1 MPTRLLTP
9 RRWQRQPK
17 SRNRSPN
24 RLRPNRPRRLSRHR
38 LYRGI
43 HPSLL
48 RLSLKRPSSITSRR
62 QFTWDLEALI
72 TTTMIGGGLVGVT
85 RGGTAAI
92 HGIMATAGIP
102 ITLIQ
107 AFTDIADST
116 TTDMAVT
123 MDTGGT
129 TESLRCILQIKGVEI
144 PQVQGVLQLQHRVE
158 IRPADPLLLLR
169 ADLRLKPQ
177 RLIRQWRPIVL
188 AQAPHPG
195 ISPVVTQATQATP
208 WLAPAEEWRRRVAT
222 RSQGLRHM
230 RRTRERHLR
239 QLDKVVVLARASR
252 PQVELIVP

>member
-1 MPTRLLTP
+1 
-9 RRWQRQPK
+9 
-17 SRNRSPN
+17 
-24 RLRPNRPRRLSRHR
+24 
-38 LYRGI
+38 
-43 HPSLL
+43 
-48 RLSLKRPSSITSRR
+48 
-62 QFTWDLEALI
+62 
-72 TTTMIGGGLVGVT
+72 MIGGGLAGVT

-129 TESLRCILQIKGVEI
+129 TESLRCILQIK
-144 PQVQGVLQLQHRVE
+144 
-158 IRPADPLLLLR
+158 
-169 ADLRLKPQ
+169 
-177 RLIRQWRPIVL
+177 
-188 AQAPHPG
+188 
-195 ISPVVTQATQATP
+195 
-208 WLAPAEEWRRRVAT
+208 RVAT

-239 QLDKVVVLARASR
+239 QLDKVAMLARASR